1 MPHFAWGFFILDGMR
16 NDRKS
21 GVLIASL
28 FAALAL
34 PAAAQIST
42 PAPAQSSEVIDEVG
56 RRITIPAE
64 ARRIVS
70 LAPSITETIYAL
82 EAQNRL
88 VGVTDYC
95 DYPPQAQSKQ
105 HIGGPINPN
114 LEQIV
119 TLHPDLV
126 IATRQGNRLETV
138 EALTRLGIP
147 VYATDP
153 KSVEEVIEST
163 RRLGGILGAR
173 ERGDALALELRARLA
188 EIRRRV
194 AAQPPRRVFFVVWAD
209 PLISIGKNTFLA
221 DALRRAGAE
230 SVVETTQD
238 WPRLSIEEVL
248 RQQPEYLVFSST
260 HFEEAAR
267 TVEDL
272 RERPSWRALDAIRD
286 RRIAVISDAIN
297 RPSPRLV
304 DAIEQ
309 LARQLHPETFT
320 REPEKGK
327 SKLVENMRPALT
339 APMSRANFEF
349 RVSNFELSSPIQL
362 ASAAREGTPC
372 AR

>member
-16 NDRKS
+16 NDKKS
-21 GVLIASL
+21 GVLIAAL
-28 FAALAL
+28 FAALTL
-34 PAAAQIST
+34 SAAAQIST
-42 PAPAQSSEVIDEVG
+42 PTQSSEVIDEVG

-173 ERGDALALELRARLA
+173 ERGEALALELRARLA

-194 AAQPPRRVFFVVWAD
+194 SAQPPRRVFFVVWAD

-309 LARQLHPETFT
+309 LARQLHPEMFT

-327 SKLVENMRPALT
+327 SKLVENMPPALK

-349 RVSNFELSSPIQL
+349 RVSNFDLSSPIQL

>member
-1 MPHFAWGFFILDGMR
+1 MRPKKKLVFF
-16 NDRKS
+16 
-21 GVLIASL
+21 V
-28 FAALAL
+28 AALSTLLGL
-34 PAAAQIST
+34 PVAAQTSG

-56 RRITIPAE
+56 RRVTIPAE
-64 ARRIVS
+64 VRRIVS

-82 EAQNRL
+82 DAQDRL

-95 DYPPQAQSKQ
+95 DYPPQAQSKT

-119 TLHPDLV
+119 MLHPDLV
-126 IATRQGNRLETV
+126 LATRQGNRLETV
-138 EALTRLGIP
+138 EALTRLGIA

-153 KSVEEVIEST
+153 KSVEDVIEST
-163 RRLGGILGAR
+163 RRLGGVLGAP
-173 ERGDALALELRARLA
+173 ERGDALAVELRARLA
-188 EIRRRV
+188 EIQRRIGT
-194 AAQPPRRVFFVVWAD
+194 QPPRRVFFVVWAD

-230 SVVETTQD
+230 SVVATTQD

-248 RQQPEYLVFSST
+248 RQQPDYLVFSST
-260 HFEEAAR
+260 HFEEVAR

-272 RERPSWRALDAIRD
+272 RERSGWRSLDAIRD
-286 RRIAVISDAIN
+286 RRIAVISDAVN

-309 LARQLHPETFT
+309 LARQLHPEAFT
-320 REPEKGK
+320 REPEKE
-327 SKLVENMRPALT
+327 KLKRNNRNSTFAQAVYGEP
-339 APMSRANFEF
+339 
-349 RVSNFELSSPIQL
+349 
-362 ASAAREGTPC
+362 PC